1 MSLSSEP
8 AQHSVDS
15 RPGPTRTSALG
26 LSIAFFIGAFALGTS
41 ENVVSGILPQLA
53 RGLSVSEGTAGQLV
67 SVYAATVVVAGP
79 ILTLVLQG
87 VKARRVV
94 FSALVLYLLGSLLAA
109 ASSSFAIMVLSR
121 LITGL
126 VHTTLMVVFLTT
138 ALKLAPEGKQAS
150 AAARITMGLSVAT
163 VLGVPVGVLV
173 AQHLNWRFA
182 FLLIAALAAAS
193 LVLIAVFFPRDLH
206 SDAAE
211 ADRRASLKAMGRPKV
226 FLGILAT
233 ALTAMAALTLVVY
246 VVPFLTE
253 SVGVSSGSVAAIMFI
268 YGLASVLG
276 NSLGGRI
283 ANRDL
288 GLALA
293 VTITA
298 TMISLSLLV
307 ALPDRGLLT
316 VALVVLLGAAY
327 FSTFPPLNTWIAKAA
342 EDVSPTLALAFNSSA
357 FNVGIALAGWI
368 GGLVLNCGIPEER
381 LPAVAIVPAVIATA
395 VAYLLYSKN
404 RHNASKN

>member
-1 MSLSSEP
+1 MSSSAEP
-8 AQHSVDS
+8 EQRSVDFPS
-15 RPGPTRTSALG
+15 SSTPTSGFG
-26 LSIAFFIGAFALGTS
+26 LAIAFFVGAFALGTS

-79 ILTLVLQG
+79 VLTLVLQG
-87 VKARRVV
+87 IAARRVV
-94 FSALVLYLLGSLLAA
+94 FGALGLYLFGSLLAA
-109 ASSSFAIMVLSR
+109 ASSNFTIMVLSR

-138 ALKLAPEGKQAS
+138 ALQLAPEGKQAS

-173 AQHLNWRFA
+173 AQHLNWHFA
-182 FLLIAALAAAS
+182 FVFIAVLAAVS
-193 LVLIAVFFPRDLH
+193 LALTIAFFPRNLH
-206 SDAAE
+206 SEAAKT
-211 ADRRASLKAMGRPKV
+211 DRRTSLKAIGRPKV

-246 VVPFLTE
+246 VVPFLTKG
-253 SVGVSSGSVAAIMFI
+253 VGVSSTSVAAIMFV
-268 YGLASVLG
+268 YGVGSVLG

-283 ANRDL
+283 ANRGL

-298 TMISLSLLV
+298 TMISLILLV
-307 ALPDRGLLT
+307 ALPDRGILT
-316 VALVVLLGAAY
+316 VGLVVLLGTAY

-357 FNVGIALAGWI
+357 FNIGIALAGWI
-368 GGLVLNCGIPEER
+368 GGLALNFGVSEKR
-381 LPAVAIVPAVIATA
+381 LPAVALAPAVLATA
-395 VAYLLYSKN
+395 IAYLLYGKDHYSTNKN
-404 RHNASKN
+404 